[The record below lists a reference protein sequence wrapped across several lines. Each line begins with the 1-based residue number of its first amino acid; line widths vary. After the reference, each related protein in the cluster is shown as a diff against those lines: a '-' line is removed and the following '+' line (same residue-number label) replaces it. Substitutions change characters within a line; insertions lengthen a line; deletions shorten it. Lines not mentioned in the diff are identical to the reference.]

1 MENLLKQM
9 RGGFPGAGQGKTE
22 ESIRNQRIP
31 PQKTQSFKREKRT
44 QNWLRRPF
52 SGKIRMSSNGD
63 SDHKLEQV
71 LAVAAATY
79 VVNSI
84 AKQSIQDQKMG
95 SAGVEPSLIREKSRK
110 EDKSSSISEPGTISE
125 RFSGEGSRKGSG
137 SAESNAS
144 ATDGTD
150 GKEIKRAPS
159 FRKSLTFADHLGSTS
174 ITRPRS
180 SPKPDM
186 LSGQT
191 ESAAPNSNHPAI
203 IPGTAGR
210 SDEPVVPETEQTKA
224 EAWLKDEMAKIK
236 ERYTKL
242 KNTILAWEEKKKRK
256 AKNKLHR
263 AESGLERKRE
273 RALIKFKNEM
283 DHIKQAV
290 DGARAKTDASQRNDE
305 LKAKEKPNTIILVW
319 EEKKKKAKN
328 KLNRAERGLERKRA
342 QALLKFKKE
351 MDYVKQA
358 ADGAR
363 AQAEASQRNDE
374 LKAKEKANIIRT
386 TGEVP
391 RTCICG

>member
-9 RGGFPGAGQGKTE
+9 REGFPGAGQGKTD

-44 QNWLRRPF
+44 QNWFRIPF
-52 SGKIRMSSNGD
+52 SGKMMCSNGD

-84 AKQSIQDQKMG
+84 AKQSIQDQKKS
-95 SAGVEPSLIREKSRK
+95 SAGLEPSLIRDKSRK
-110 EDKSSSISEPGTISE
+110 KDKSSSISEPGTISK
-125 RFSGEGSRKGSG
+125 RFSGEGSRNGSG
-137 SAESNAS
+137 SAESKLS
-144 ATDGTD
+144 ATDGMD

-174 ITRPRS
+174 ITKPRS
-180 SPKPDM
+180 SSKPNM

-191 ESAAPNSNHPAI
+191 ESAAPKPDHPAI
-203 IPGTAGR
+203 KPGTAR
-210 SDEPVVPETEQTKA
+210 RADESVVPEIEPKRQSAPRPGTEQTKA
-224 EAWLKDEMAKIK
+224 EAWEKDEMAKIK
-236 ERYTKL
+236 ERYMKL
-242 KNTILAWEEKKKRK
+242 KSTILAWEEKKK
-256 AKNKLHR
+256 
-263 AESGLERKRE
+263 
-273 RALIKFKNEM
+273 
-283 DHIKQAV
+283 
-290 DGARAKTDASQRNDE
+290 
-305 LKAKEKPNTIILVW
+305 
-319 EEKKKKAKN
+319 KKAKN
-328 KLNRAERGLERKRA
+328 KLDRAERGLERKRA

-351 MDYVKQA
+351 MDYIKQA

-391 RTCICG
+391 RTCICC